1 MIDLTTKYLGITI
14 KNPLIVGSSGLSSSV
29 EDIKKL
35 ESNGA
40 AAVVLKSIFEEEI
53 LLEAN
58 ARIKEA
64 ETDKMMYTELSE
76 TFDYVDMHV
85 KEDKLSKYLKL
96 VVDTKK
102 EVLIPVIA
110 SINCTTPYEW
120 TDFAVKLQD
129 AGADALELNIFLN
142 PVDLSDKDFEQT
154 YLDIVNKVLSRVSIP
169 VSVKISPYFTKPGLI
184 IKKLSET
191 GIGGIV
197 LFNRSY
203 TPDIDIDSLEIKSA
217 NIYSNADD
225 QGNVLRW
232 IALMSK
238 KVKCDLAASTG
249 IHSGEAAVKQ
259 ILAGACVV
267 QIVSVLYQEGL
278 EQINV
283 MLNYI
288 EDWMTKKGYNYISQF
303 KGKVS
308 QEGIKD
314 PAAFE
319 RMQFMK
325 YFSGIE

>member
-1 MIDLTTKYLGITI
+1 MVDLTSKYLGIVL
-14 KNPLIVGSSGLSSSV
+14 KNPLIIGSSGLTSSV

-53 LLEAN
+53 LIEA
-58 ARIKEA
+58 AEKVQEA
-64 ETDKMMYTELSE
+64 EKDNLVYTELSE
-76 TFDYVDMHV
+76 TFDYIDLHV
-85 KEDKLSKYLKL
+85 KEDKLGKYLKL
-96 VVDTKK
+96 IADTKK

-110 SINCTTPYEW
+110 SVNCTTPYEW
-120 TDFAVKLQD
+120 TDFAVRLQD

-142 PVDLSDKDFEQT
+142 PTDLSDKDYEQT
-154 YLDIVNKVLSRVSIP
+154 QLEIVNKVISKVNIP
-169 VSVKISPYFTKPGLI
+169 VSAKISPFFTKPGLI

-191 GIGGIV
+191 GIDGLV
-197 LFNRSY
+197 MFNRSF
-203 TPDIDIDSLEIKSA
+203 TPDIDIDSFEVKSA
-217 NIYSNADD
+217 NVYSSSQD

-249 IHSGEAAVKQ
+249 IHTGEAIIKQ
-259 ILAGACVV
+259 ILAGACTV
-267 QIVSVLYQEGL
+267 QIVSVLYQKGL
-278 EQINV
+278 EQINI
-283 MLNYI
+283 MLNFI
-288 EDWMTKKGYNYISQF
+288 ENWMTKKGYNYIDQF
-303 KGKVS
+303 RGKLS

-319 RMQFMK
+319 RIQFMK